1 MKVTT
6 KLWGQIDADYARS
19 DATGEEW
26 LELTMPRPTGIR
38 NRMVTRLVPRDLVDP
53 KQYEEMLDRA
63 HQEGQ
68 TVKVKP

>member
-6 KLWGQIDADYARS
+6 KLWGIIDADYARS

-26 LELTMPRPTGIR
+26 LESPNPRPTGIR
-38 NRMVTRLVPRDLVDP
+38 NRMVTRLVPRDLADP
-53 KQYEEMLDRA
+53 KAWEETLDRA
-63 HQEGQ
+63 YQEGQ